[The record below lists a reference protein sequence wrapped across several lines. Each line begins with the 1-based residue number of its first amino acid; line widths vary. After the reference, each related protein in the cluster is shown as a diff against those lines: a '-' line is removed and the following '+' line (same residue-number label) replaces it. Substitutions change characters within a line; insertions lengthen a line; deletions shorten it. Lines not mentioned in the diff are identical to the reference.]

1 MYNSR
6 CINPENT
13 HQIGQCR
20 LLEGCVHCKTIKWKN
35 THKQVA
41 FQMDKHTGRHHKEL
55 YQVFKH
61 WYLYTSYNISVGLL
75 PLEKQKYTKITEK
88 LNDKTN

>member
-1 MYNSR
+1 
-6 CINPENT
+6 
-13 HQIGQCR
+13 
-20 LLEGCVHCKTIKWKN
+20 
-35 THKQVA
+35 
-41 FQMDKHTGRHHKEL
+41 MDKHTGRHHKEL

-75 PLEKQKYTKITEK
+75 PLEKQKYAKITEK